1 MIIVIAGAGGVG
13 KGTVAREL
21 VKADARLWLSRSWT
35 TRAIRPGEASDAYRF
50 ATPAEFNDAIASN
63 TFLEWA
69 EFQGNRYGTPWPK
82 PDNGDDVVLE
92 IDVQGATQVHERE
105 PNALIVFLLPPSM
118 DELRRRLE
126 GRGDPPDKV
135 AARLAIADEER
146 RNAARI
152 GAIEIVNDTVADT
165 VKRLQQL
172 IEAQRS

>member
-21 VKADARLWLSRSWT
+21 VKSDARLWLSRSWT
-35 TRAIRPGEASDAYRF
+35 TREKRPGEDRDAYRF
-50 ATPAEFNDAIASN
+50 ATSAEFDEAIASN

-82 PDNGDDVVLE
+82 PDTGDDVVLE

-105 PNALIVFLLPPSM
+105 PNALIVFLIPPSM
-118 DELRRRLE
+118 GELRRRLE
-126 GRGDPPDKV
+126 GRGDPPDKI

-146 RNAARI
+146 EKAARI
-152 GAIEIVNDTVADT
+152 GAIEIVNDTVEDT
-165 VKRLQQL
+165 VTKLLQL
-172 IEAQRS
+172 IDANRN